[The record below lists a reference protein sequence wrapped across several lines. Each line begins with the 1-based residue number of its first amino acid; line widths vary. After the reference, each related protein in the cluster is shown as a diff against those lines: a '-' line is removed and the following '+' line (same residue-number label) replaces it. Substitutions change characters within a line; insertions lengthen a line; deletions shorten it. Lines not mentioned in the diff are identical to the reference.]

1 MSDKPR
7 SSFLSGLSIIGPG
20 ILVAATGVGAGDLAT
35 ATFTGAKLGM
45 AILWA
50 VIVGA
55 VLKYALNEG
64 LTRWQLATGTT
75 ILQGAVRHLP
85 KWAQWL
91 FMIYLIIWSYLVAM
105 ALMSACG
112 VAAYAIYPIFEDP
125 SKSKIFYG
133 IAQSLIAAVL
143 VMFGGYSVFEK
154 VMSVCIGMMF
164 LVVCGTAIA
173 LAPPLGEFLAGL
185 VIPTIPEVGGEG
197 LNWTVALLGG
207 IGGTVTIL
215 CYGYW
220 IREESRTQWSDLRT
234 CRIDLAIGYG
244 MTAIFGLAMVVIGS
258 QLNLEG
264 KGATLVIDVA
274 ETLEAKLGALGAIA
288 KWAFFVGAWGAFF
301 SSLLGV
307 WQSVPYLFTD
317 FWRLLLSEQRAAEDK
332 KSSNEKLSDSNVYSW
347 HLAVLAIAPISGLI
361 WVDFTTAMLV
371 NGVVGALFIP
381 IVASALLVLNN
392 RTEWIGE
399 KARSGVVVN
408 GLLVIAL
415 LFFLWALGSKLWAV
429 GSKLM

>member
-1 MSDKPR
+1 MSDKPK
-7 SSFLSGLSIIGPG
+7 SSFLPGLSIIGPG

-91 FMIYLIIWSYLVAM
+91 FMVYLIIWSYLVAM

-112 VAAYAIYPIFEDP
+112 VAAYALYPIFEDP
-125 SKSKIFYG
+125 SQSKVFYG

-173 LAPPLGEFLAGL
+173 LAPPIGEFFGGL
-185 VIPTIPEVGGEG
+185 IVPTIPEVGGEG

-220 IREESRTQWSDLRT
+220 IREKSRTQWSDLRT

-244 MTAIFGLAMVVIGS
+244 MTAVFGLAMVVIGS

-274 ETLEAKLGALGAIA
+274 ETLEAKLGGLGVIA

-317 FWRLLLSEQRAAEDK
+317 FWRLLISDGQAAEERK
-332 KSSNEKLSDSNVYSW
+332 HSNEKLSDSQVYTW
-347 HLAVLAIAPISGLI
+347 HLALLAIVPISGLI
-361 WVDFTTAMLV
+361 WVDFKTAMLI

-381 IVASALLVLNN
+381 ILASALLVLNN

-399 KARSGVVVN
+399 KARSGWIVN
-408 GLLVIAL
+408 GLLVITL
-415 LFFLWALGSKLWAV
+415 LFFLWALGSKLIQVITPA
-429 GSKLM
+429 